1 MGSCPPLYRQYSSVT
16 RGLMSPQSLHQ
27 QCHPPAFPTMPSAT
41 SMVGLG
47 QGCSCV
53 PITLLPADPWG
64 LAAHSPFVS
73 PSSPLFL
80 ALVLCSL
87 DFCFFFFFFL
97 HPSFPSSPL
106 LSPHPEDSHQ
116 PPSAVPSVCHPHP
129 PSLHH
134 SPILSSFSFCL
145 QLALIRYLSCSAMLL
160 VAPTSSQGTGAELD
174 N

>member
-16 RGLMSPQSLHQ
+16 RGLLSPQSLHQ

-53 PITLLPADPWG
+53 PTTLLPADPWG

-87 DFCFFFFFFL
+87 DFCFFFFFFYIHHSPPHL
-97 HPSFPSSPL
+97 SFLPILRIPISPPQLFPLSAILIPLPSITALSSPL
-106 LSPHPEDSHQ
+106 SLS
-116 PPSAVPSVCHPHP
+116 AC
-129 PSLHH
+129 
-134 SPILSSFSFCL
+134 
-145 QLALIRYLSCSAMLL
+145 
-160 VAPTSSQGTGAELD
+160 